1 MGRYDDEYGW
11 PRYVSVA
18 ERKLKAAKHIAALN
32 KKGKTCY
39 PVVIEGKT
47 IAKTFWGKAWC
58 ENLEVY
64 SDFESRLPKGRTY
77 VRNGSVIDLQI
88 TQGQVKAQ
96 VMGSKLYRITIEI
109 KPMLEEKWKKL
120 IKACAGKI
128 DSLIELLQG
137 KFSKAVM
144 EIMTQ
149 QESGLFPK
157 PREIKMH
164 CSCPDYA
171 GMCKHIAAVLYG
183 VGATLDTKPEELF
196 VLRHVDHMDLMT
208 SAHSSETLMQNQ
220 IHENLLDE
228 NELSTLF
235 GIEMSKAKESS
246 RQSKKSNSKVKS
258 GKKEEEKK
266 DRKSSKASSKPKVEQ
281 KTKKISLSRKKI

>member
-1 MGRYDDEYGW
+1 MSKYDEYDDYGW
-11 PRYVSVA
+11 PRYVPVA
-18 ERKLKAAKHIAALN
+18 ERKCKAAKHIAALK
-32 KKGKTCY
+32 KKGKICH
-39 PVVIEGKT
+39 PVVIEGRT

-96 VMGSKLYRITIEI
+96 VMGTKLYHITIEI
-109 KPMLEEKWKKL
+109 KPMLEVKWKEL

-137 KFSKAVM
+137 QFSKAIM
-144 EIMTQ
+144 EIMSQ
-149 QESGLFPK
+149 KESGLFPK
-157 PREIKMH
+157 PHEIKMK

-183 VGATLDTKPEELF
+183 VGATLDTNPEWLF
-196 VLRHVDHMDLMT
+196 VLRHVDHKDLIT
-208 SAHSSETLMQNQ
+208 SAHSSETLTQNQ
-220 IHENLLDE
+220 ISENILDE

-235 GIEMSKAKESS
+235 GIELDHDSYTKTKESS
-246 RQSKKSNSKVKS
+246 RKSKKGSSKRAT
-258 GKKEEEKK
+258 GKKK
-266 DRKSSKASSKPKVEQ
+266 
-281 KTKKISLSRKKI
+281 